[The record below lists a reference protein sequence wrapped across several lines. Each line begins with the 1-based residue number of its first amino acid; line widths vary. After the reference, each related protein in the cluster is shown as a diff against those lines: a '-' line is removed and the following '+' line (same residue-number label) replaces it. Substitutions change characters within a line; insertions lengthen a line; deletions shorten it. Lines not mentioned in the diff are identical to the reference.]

1 MANHVSSYLK
11 VDMISPEGQKVWDE
25 FVVGRL
31 DAARSREES
40 EYAEVHLGN
49 FFVDND
55 SDINW
60 DLMQEKV
67 GAKWAYA
74 TDWDECGIAMYSAW
88 SPVGEFAREVVE
100 EIAKVD
106 PEVSLVLT
114 YEDEFPNFI
123 GVAEY
128 TEHGETDDNCIEWDE
143 FLQWMIGRN
152 DDLKELWDE
161 DAEDWKEDK
170 EEEAN
175 DILCDIQWEEIHE
188 WQNQYV

>member
-1 MANHVSSYLK
+1 MANHVSSYLR
-11 VDMISPEGQKVWDE
+11 VDAISPEGQKVWDE

-40 EYAEVHLGN
+40 EWAEVHLGN
-49 FFVDND
+49 FFVEND

-74 TDWDECGIAMYSAW
+74 TDWDEGGISMYSAW

-128 TEHGETDDNCIEWDE
+128 TETGETEDYCIEWDE

-152 DDLKELWDE
+152 DELKEMWDE
-161 DAEDWKEDK
+161 DSEDWKDGMEDD
-170 EEEAN
+170 AN
-175 DILCDIQWEEIHE
+175 DLLSDIQWEEIHE
-188 WQNQYV
+188 WQSQYV

>member
-1 MANHVSSYLK
+1 MANHVSSYLR
-11 VDMISPEGQKVWDE
+11 VNMISPEGQKVWDE

-40 EYAEVHLGN
+40 EWAEVHLGN
-49 FFVDND
+49 FFVEND
-55 SDINW
+55 SDISW

-74 TDWDECGIAMYSAW
+74 TDWDETGISMYSAW

-106 PEVSLVLT
+106 PEVSLSLT

-128 TEHGETDDNCIEWDE
+128 TETGETEDYYIEWDE
-143 FLQWMIGRN
+143 FLQRMIGRN
-152 DDLKELWDE
+152 DELKEMWDE
-161 DAEDWKEDK
+161 DSEDWKDGMEDD
-170 EEEAN
+170 AN
-175 DILCDIQWEEIHE
+175 DLLSDIQWEEIHE
-188 WQNQYV
+188 WQSQYV